1 MGKLKGFWR
10 AKRGKKFAF
19 WGSGGVELRQDCI
32 KERVLERF
40 SVFVFTGTCPAA
52 ETFGLN

>member
-40 SVFVFTGTCPAA
+40 SSSLVCVPLQRHLG
-52 ETFGLN
+52 